1 MDINKAFKE
10 YYWLIELKA
19 RNFSRSTGED
29 EQDLISY
36 IQYEFWREWQ
46 NFNEEESEFKRFIDY
61 RLNQRIIDYVRKK
74 SREFNRGVRKLSELV
89 SEDED
94 GNPIELEFVDETAD
108 VERQV
113 IKEIKTDEDKRQLI
127 LALINNADS
136 LTTAIVK
143 EFLSDAN
150 ATPTAIGRKI
160 GVHHQTVR
168 RKLEALSRKYYA
180 DYSEDIN
187 EYLAV

>member
-1 MDINKAFKE
+1 MDIDKAFKK

-19 RNFSRSTGED
+19 RNFSRTTGED

-46 NFNEEESEFKRFIDY
+46 KYDEEESDFKRFIDY
-61 RLNQRIIDYVRKK
+61 RLNQRLIDYVRNR
-74 SREFNRGVRKLSELV
+74 SREFNRSIRKISELTG
-89 SEDED
+89 EDED
-94 GNPIELEFVDETAD
+94 GNPIELEFVDETVD
-108 VERQV
+108 IERQV
-113 IKEIKTDEDKRQLI
+113 IEETKTDEDKRQLI
-127 LALINNADS
+127 LALISNADS

-150 ATPTAIGRKI
+150 ANPTAIGRKL
-160 GVHHQTVR
+160 GAHHQTVR

-180 DYSEDIN
+180 SYSEDIN

>member
-19 RNFSRSTGED
+19 RNFSKTTGED

-46 NFNEEESEFKRFIDY
+46 KYDKKESEFKSFIDY
-61 RLNQRIIDYVRKK
+61 RLNQRIIDYTRNR
-74 SREFNRGVRKLSELV
+74 SREFNRGIRKLSELAG
-89 SEDED
+89 EDED
-94 GNPIELEFVDETAD
+94 GNPIELEFVDET
-108 VERQV
+108 VNIERQV
-113 IKEIKTDEDKRQLI
+113 IEDIKTDEDKRQLI
-127 LALINNADS
+127 LALTSNVDS

-143 EFLSDAN
+143 EFLTDAN
-150 ATPTAIGRKI
+150 ANPTSIGRKL
-160 GVHHQTVR
+160 GAHHQTVR
-168 RKLEALSRKYYA
+168 RKLEAISRKYYA
-180 DYSEDIN
+180 SYSEDIN